1 MLVIV
6 VDEGLKI
13 LDLYHLPAVL
23 PILNQRV
30 DLQGLGRMLSEQL
43 LDLDVVKELV
53 LCQPQDLEG
62 LLFCDKASLDSESL
76 LGDLL
81 SASVRIL

>member
-6 VDEGLKI
+6 VDEGLEI

-53 LCQPQDLEG
+53 LC
-62 LLFCDKASLDSESL
+62 
-76 LGDLL
+76 
-81 SASVRIL
+81 